1 MTTLTS
7 GPVALA
13 TCTSACRQV
22 YSFDRRPA
30 STLSA
35 KIASS
40 AGLRARH
47 HPPRGVGQQQRIV
60 LVRARREREHRQ
72 RQGDQRQRRRHAQ
85 HNVAPVAVRRRAG
98 ERRHEH
104 VREAHGS
111 RDEANPG
118 VGARR
123 EEHIVRDE
131 RAAEHRARQ
140 RGKERE
146 RERDASVPVHGTNT
160 SRVLAVTV
168 KGVTNAVEIAAIAMS
183 GSRQRGS
190 ED

>member
-1 MTTLTS
+1 MSSSVPAGSHSPSPTSSTVRHGAASHLSPKHANTMTLTS

-13 TCTSACRQV
+13 TWTSACRQV

-85 HNVAPVAVRRRAG
+85 HNVAPVAVRGATSTFARPMAPVTRPTRVS
-98 ERRHEH
+98 EPV
-104 VREAHGS
+104 VRNTQFAMSEPP
-111 RDEANPG
+111 NT
-118 VGARR
+118 
-123 EEHIVRDE
+123 
-131 RAAEHRARQ
+131 
-140 RGKERE
+140 
-146 RERDASVPVHGTNT
+146 ERDSEAKNVNPFSAFQNT
-160 SRVLAVTV
+160 TSYQEGAT
-168 KGVTNAVEIAAIAMS
+168 
-183 GSRQRGS
+183 Q
-190 ED
+190 